1 MNWSD
6 AEKKE
11 KRHQEDLDRLRS
23 FRPMDDT
30 FMRGLF
36 KENLPLAELVLRIIT
51 GKPDLILTKCETQ
64 ADMKRVT
71 GARSICL
78 DAYATDSAGKKYD
91 IEVQRADNG
100 ADPHRAR
107 YHSSVMDVEN
117 LDEKQDYKELPD
129 TYIIFITE
137 NDYYKA
143 GEPVYTIQNMN
154 LTLNRPFNDGA
165 HILYVNGEY
174 RDDSEIGRLMH
185 DFNCTSA
192 DEMNFELLAERTRY
206 LKENPKG
213 VSEMCKV
220 MEDLRVESYT
230 EGREEQARM
239 MAQKLYRKGYS
250 IEEIADM
257 VEYSTEKVE
266 EWLTPKAGLN
276 RRKSARVS
284 QRKNTISGRF
294 CVVINS

>member
-6 AEKKE
+6 VEKKE

-117 LDEKQDYKELPD
+117 LDEKQDYEKQDYKELPD
-129 TYIIFITE
+129 TYVIFITE

-266 EWLTPKAGLN
+266 EWLTPKAG
-276 RRKSARVS
+276 
-284 QRKNTISGRF
+284 
-294 CVVINS
+294 

>member
-220 MEDLRVESYT
+220 MEDLRDESYAEGRAECHA
-230 EGREEQARM
+230 EGREEQAQM
-239 MAQKLYRKGYS
+239 TAKNLYEQGLT
-250 IEEIADM
+250 IEQIARAIGFSM
-257 VEYSTEKVE
+257 ETVEK
-266 EWLTPKAGLN
+266 WLTQKAG
-276 RRKSARVS
+276 
-284 QRKNTISGRF
+284 
-294 CVVINS
+294 

>member
-129 TYIIFITE
+129 TYVIFITE
-137 NDYYKA
+137 KDYYKA
-143 GEPVYTIQNMN
+143 GKPVYVIRNMN
-154 LTLNRPFNDGA
+154 LTLSLI
-165 HILYVNGEY
+165 HI
-174 RDDSEIGRLMH
+174 
-185 DFNCTSA
+185 
-192 DEMNFELLAERTRY
+192 
-206 LKENPKG
+206 
-213 VSEMCKV
+213 
-220 MEDLRVESYT
+220 
-230 EGREEQARM
+230 
-239 MAQKLYRKGYS
+239 
-250 IEEIADM
+250 
-257 VEYSTEKVE
+257 
-266 EWLTPKAGLN
+266 
-276 RRKSARVS
+276 
-284 QRKNTISGRF
+284 
-294 CVVINS
+294 

>member
-1 MNWSD
+1 MFW
-6 AEKKE
+6 EKKQEGWGYELVGCRGKKE
-11 KRHQEDLDRLRS
+11 KQHQEDLDRLRS

-129 TYIIFITE
+129 TYVIFITE

-266 EWLTPKAGLN
+266 EWLTPKAG
-276 RRKSARVS
+276 
-284 QRKNTISGRF
+284 
-294 CVVINS
+294 